1 MSAYSA
7 SPPVTV
13 STTAPSTSNAC
24 QPWSAK
30 KLIAHIGLSARSTIG
45 LSMML

>member
-13 STTAPSTSNAC
+13 STTAPRISTAC
-24 QPWSAK
+24 QSWVTKKCQAQNGFSA
-30 KLIAHIGLSARSTIG
+30 ASTDG
-45 LSMML
+45 FWAML